1 MKLFYKSCAIILAG
15 LGFLAVSARAQP
27 RLQTPAT
34 IPAGQTQA
42 ARPTP
47 QPSAAPQPAVQLGMQ
62 PQPAAAPQSTPPAP
76 VPAAAG
82 PRPADLMAD
91 MLGGPRTQDGLP
103 VSPEALMRSHDT
115 SSRAD
120 NAPASTVIGGVETP
134 FYGSVP
140 SLPPSPPR
148 SAQHEEMITRMKMA
162 VEDVAAQYGNPSFA
176 QVFTNDPVRAKVLR
190 RRMEVLKQVDRLNA
204 EIATLETHRTQ
215 SQQEL
220 QVTRQR
226 VESSKQELKTIQDQ
240 VREMN
245 TRLQNARNLLQSLAQ
260 Q

>member
-1 MKLFYKSCAIILAG
+1 MKLFYKSGAIILAG
-15 LGFLAVSARAQP
+15 FGVLAVSARAQQ
-27 RLQTPAT
+27 RLQTPPS
-34 IPAGQTQA
+34 IPAWQTQA
-42 ARPTP
+42 ARPAP
-47 QPSAAPQPAVQLGMQ
+47 QQPAAPQSAAQLGVQPQSAAAPQPA
-62 PQPAAAPQSTPPAP
+62 PSAP
-76 VPAAAG
+76 VPSAAA

-91 MLGGPRTQDGLP
+91 MMGGARTQDSPP
-103 VSPEALMRSHDT
+103 VSPDALMRSHDT

-120 NAPASTVIGGVETP
+120 HAPASTVNGGAEAP
-134 FYGSVP
+134 FDGSVP

-190 RRMEVLKQVDRLNA
+190 RRMDVLKQVDRLNA
-204 EIATLETHRTQ
+204 EIATLETRRTQ
-215 SQQEL
+215 SMQEL
-220 QVTRQR
+220 QATWQR
-226 VESSKQELKTIQDQ
+226 VESSKQELKSIQDQ

>member
-1 MKLFYKSCAIILAG
+1 
-15 LGFLAVSARAQP
+15 VNARAQQ
-27 RLQTPAT
+27 RLQAPAT
-34 IPAGQTQA
+34 IPAWQTQA
-42 ARPTP
+42 ARPAP
-47 QPSAAPQPAVQLGMQ
+47 PPPAEPPPAASRPAAQLGMQ
-62 PQPAAAPQSTPPAP
+62 PQSPAAARPVPPAP
-76 VPAAAG
+76 APA

-91 MLGGPRTQDGLP
+91 MMRGPALRDGQP
-103 VSPEALMRSHDT
+103 VPADDLLRSHDAAT
-115 SSRAD
+115 RAD
-120 NAPASTVIGGVETP
+120 NAPASTVIGGAEAP

-190 RRMEVLKQVDRLNA
+190 RRMEVLRQVDRLNA
-204 EIATLETHRTQ
+204 EIAALETRRTQ
-215 SQQEL
+215 SRQEL
-220 QVTRQR
+220 QATRQR
-226 VESSKQELKTIQDQ
+226 VESTKQELKTIQDQ

>member
-1 MKLFYKSCAIILAG
+1 MKLFYKSGAIILAG
-15 LGFLAVSARAQP
+15 FGVLAVSARAQQ
-27 RLQTPAT
+27 RLQTQPS
-34 IPAGQTQA
+34 IPAWQTQA
-42 ARPTP
+42 ARPAPQPAAQLGVQP
-47 QPSAAPQPAVQLGMQ
+47 QPSAPPSA
-62 PQPAAAPQSTPPAP
+62 PAP
-76 VPAAAG
+76 SAAT
-82 PRPADLMAD
+82 PRPVDLMAD
-91 MLGGPRTQDGLP
+91 MMGGARTQDSPP
-103 VSPEALMRSHDT
+103 VSPETLMRSHDT

-120 NAPASTVIGGVETP
+120 HAPASTVIGGAEAP

-140 SLPPSPPR
+140 SLPPSPPH

-190 RRMEVLKQVDRLNA
+190 RRMDVLKQVDRLNA
-204 EIATLETHRTQ
+204 EIATLETRRTQ
-215 SQQEL
+215 SMQEL
-220 QVTRQR
+220 QATWQR
-226 VESSKQELKTIQDQ
+226 VESSKQELKSIQDQ